1 MYDDDLKVYKQWLED
16 VIDKH
21 LGKKTIPARK
31 LVEWAKKELEET
43 KELLAE
49 EVLNGQRER

>member
-1 MYDDDLKVYKQWLED
+1 MYNEDLNEYKQWLEC

-21 LGKKTIPARK
+21 LGKKSTPYKK

-43 KELLAE
+43 KNLLAE